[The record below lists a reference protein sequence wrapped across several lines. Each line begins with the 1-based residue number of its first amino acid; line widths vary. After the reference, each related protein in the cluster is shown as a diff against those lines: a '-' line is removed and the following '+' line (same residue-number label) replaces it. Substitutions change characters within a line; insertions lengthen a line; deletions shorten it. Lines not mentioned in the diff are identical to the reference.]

1 MQRGAAIIIYD
12 MLWKLE
18 KSCQQTLKKHAWLYE
33 RLNLSVK
40 ANYELQLPTKVEKI
54 FDIFCKH
61 QRRFSF
67 DFLIF
72 AMTIAGM
79 NSNCS
84 LDVILI
90 RPGNSATC
98 SQFSRWTND
107 YYAMNCTEPNTE
119 N

>member
-1 MQRGAAIIIYD
+1 MPTSSEER
-12 MLWKLE
+12 
-18 KSCQQTLKKHAWLYE
+18 KKHEW
-33 RLNLSVK
+33 RRKNLPVK
-40 ANYELQLPTKVEKI
+40 ANNELQLPTKVEKI

-72 AMTIAGM
+72 AMTKAGM

-98 SQFSRWTND
+98 ND
-107 YYAMNCTEPNTE
+107 YYAMNCTEPQYGE
-119 N
+119 LIRKF